1 MGLLVSRMSG
11 RIRNIVTWK
20 FSLRFSKISTGKKAA
35 STVGLAVLMKKL
47 ACRDYRR

>member
-1 MGLLVSRMSG
+1 MG
-11 RIRNIVTWK
+11 TWK

-47 ACRDYRR
+47 ACTDYRRQCNIEEFYKA